1 MTGMIRQSN
10 LSLNFLSF
18 AHYWRMS
25 MDKTITITSCEQCP
39 YAYLEESSI
48 ETIYLCVHP
57 DAHED
62 FIGDIDEAESIPNF
76 CPL

>member
-1 MTGMIRQSN
+1 
-10 LSLNFLSF
+10 
-18 AHYWRMS
+18 

-48 ETIYLCVHP
+48 ETIFLCANP
-57 DAHED
+57 DAYED